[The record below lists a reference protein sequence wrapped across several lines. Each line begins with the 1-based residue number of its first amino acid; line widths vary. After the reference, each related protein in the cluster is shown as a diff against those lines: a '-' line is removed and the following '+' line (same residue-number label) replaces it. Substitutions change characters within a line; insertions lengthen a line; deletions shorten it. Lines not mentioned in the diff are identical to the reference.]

1 MAAAA
6 SSETTNMS
14 QSMVTRDAVDKRT
27 PSLPASAGDHPTNST
42 TRDNRMFAE
51 FRRNRATIDTVRT
64 RLRRLMPHYVEP
76 PCANSQFQTFGRV

>member
-1 MAAAA
+1 MAAA

-42 TRDNRMFAE
+42 TRDNRACL
-51 FRRNRATIDTVRT
+51 A
-64 RLRRLMPHYVEP
+64 
-76 PCANSQFQTFGRV
+76 